1 VNLPRESTGT
11 SANWL
16 STLKLDTV
24 TRSPAARLVFS
35 SYDSLY
41 IQMRG
46 KRELLARMCS
56 RTGLTRVLET
66 LPQRRDLI
74 ILNYHRIG
82 NGDETPFDSGVFSA
96 TAEQFDSQ
104 IAYLKRRFHI
114 STLEEVFAM
123 MGGDAPRGTSVLI
136 TFDDGYIDNYTLAF
150 PILRTHGVQAVFF
163 LPTAFIGTGKLP
175 WWDAIAYIIK
185 QSAKKRVH
193 LEYPQPAIFE
203 LARDGG
209 KSVSMQILRLFRE
222 SAVED
227 PERFIIELE
236 KTCGVLRPRG
246 SAERCFL
253 DWDEARDM
261 QRNGMAFGS
270 HTHSH
275 EILTSLSPE
284 LQREEARYSREI
296 LEQELN
302 SHIDILAYPVGLK
315 HCFSADTVSA
325 LEQTGYRAA
334 FSFYGGS
341 NRPGEI
347 RPFDIRR
354 YGVADLSYDHF
365 RLQTTMRAATGTG
378 SL

>member
-1 VNLPRESTGT
+1 
-11 SANWL
+11 
-16 STLKLDTV
+16 
-24 TRSPAARLVFS
+24 
-35 SYDSLY
+35 
-41 IQMRG
+41 
-46 KRELLARMCS
+46 
-56 RTGLTRVLET
+56 VLET

-96 TAEQFDSQ
+96 TADQFDSQ

-185 QSAKKRVH
+185 QSAKNRVH
-193 LEYPQPAIFE
+193 LEYPKPAIFE

-275 EILTSLSPE
+275 EILTSLSAE

-302 SHIDILAYPVGLK
+302 SRIDILAYPVGLK
-315 HCFSADTVSA
+315 HCFSTDTVSA

-354 YGVADLSYDHF
+354 YGVADLSYDQF